1 MKPDT
6 QNPDAALLRPL
17 LGHESRVAGMTMP
30 LSSAADSVV
39 TEATT
44 ATTAVWQQQRLE
56 ILLQALEALDYQ
68 VASPLGLARLYQET
82 CRVFVDS
89 GGFALAWVAHLN
101 EQTGALEPL
110 EAHGATGYLDVIIS
124 DHGLDVRH
132 GQAPCAVAWREQ
144 RLVVCNDIEALA
156 NSTEVGAVWLQR
168 ALQARLAALIA
179 LPLMREGRVLAVLA
193 AYAKRPDSINAEIVR
208 LCENLADNL
217 VLAQEYAHREA
228 HAAELLQRL
237 QQSEERF
244 RTLIENLPM
253 KVFVKDADDVYAVCN
268 SRFAQGFG
276 LLPEE
281 LVGKCDDDLYPAE
294 LASRFRLEDQ
304 IVRLG
309 GKGLSMLEHV
319 PHRQNHH
326 AGIADIDNPDES
338 AGGFAAGKVVR
349 ISKSA
354 YRDDRNEIVGVLGF
368 ISDVTERK
376 QAELRLLQFAHEVE
390 DIYQHAPCGY
400 HSIDAQGRLLRINA
414 TELAWLGYSR
424 EEMMAGVQFV
434 DLLADSCR
442 QEYLQF
448 WDELK
453 GHARPQ
459 NIELDM
465 VRKDGCLLPVSL
477 QATAM
482 FDDEGRFAYSRNAV
496 SDISERRELE
506 RAQRMHAQHLQ
517 RLSHRLV
524 AVQEE
529 ERRRLAS
536 DLHDHVGPNLVAL
549 KITLGNLLHQLPGAE
564 MAGQQAVVED
574 ITALLEDTEARIR
587 EICTELRP
595 PLLDY
600 TGLVP
605 ALQAY
610 VQQLEGRTGLL
621 IRLDVSQWQLHL
633 DQEMESLLFRIAQE
647 ALANCVKHASAQRVD
662 VVLSSFGERVHL
674 EIRDDGIGFVPQQPG
689 QGQGAERATAA
700 ERAPGVASP
709 GLGLMTMRERAEF
722 VGGRLTLRSQPGQG
736 TAIFVDV
743 PSQWQSS
750 HLARRATDRKR
761 PVGTQA
767 VARRYAEAY
776 QERRSG
782 HARRGGDG
790 ASLSRSTRSGA
801 DFTERRASPG
811 RRHADQAYLA
821 AQVIGPM

>member
-6 QNPDAALLRPL
+6 QTPDGAL
-17 LGHESRVAGMTMP
+17 LGHESHLAGMSMP
-30 LSSAADSVV
+30 SLSEADPAVAKTTTV
-39 TEATT
+39 TT
-44 ATTAVWQQQRLE
+44 VLWQQQRLE
-56 ILLQALEALDYQ
+56 VLLHALDALDFQ
-68 VASPLGLARLYQET
+68 VTSPFGLARLYQDL
-82 CRVFVDS
+82 CRVLVES

-101 EQTGALEPL
+101 ERTGALEPL
-110 EAHGATGYLDVIIS
+110 EAQGVTSYLDVIIS

-144 RLVVCNDIEALA
+144 RLVVCNDIQASA
-156 NSTEVGAVWLQR
+156 NSTGVGALWLQR
-168 ALQARLAALIA
+168 ALQAQLAALIA
-179 LPLMREGRVLAVLA
+179 LPLMHEGRVVAVLA
-193 AYAKRPDSINAEIVR
+193 AYARQPDSINAEIVR

-217 VLAQEYAHREA
+217 VLAQEHARREA
-228 HAAELLQRL
+228 HTAELMQRL

-244 RTLIENLPM
+244 RTLVENLPM
-253 KVFVKDADDVYAVCN
+253 KVFVKDADAVYVACN

-281 LVGKCDDDLYPAE
+281 LLGKSDDDLYPAE
-294 LASRFRLEDQ
+294 LANRFRLEDQ
-304 IVRLG
+304 IIRLG
-309 GKGLSMLEHV
+309 GKGLDMLEHV
-319 PHRQNHH
+319 PHRQSHH
-326 AGIADIDNPDES
+326 AGVSDIDNPDET
-338 AGGFAAGKVVR
+338 AGVFTTEKILRV
-349 ISKSA
+349 SKSA
-354 YRDDRNEIVGVLGF
+354 YRDDKNEIVGVLGI

-376 QAELRLLQFAHEVE
+376 QAELRLRQFACEVE

-414 TELAWLGYSR
+414 TELAWLGYGR
-424 EEMMAGVQFV
+424 EELMAGVQFV
-434 DLLADSCR
+434 DLLSDTCR
-442 QEYLQF
+442 QEYLQL
-448 WDELK
+448 WDELRRH
-453 GHARPQ
+453 GRPQ
-459 NIELDM
+459 SIEVDM

-549 KITLGNLLHQLPGAE
+549 KITLGNLLHQLPDVE
-564 MAGQQAVVED
+564 MAGQQTVIED

-610 VQQLEGRTGLL
+610 VRQLEGRTGLL
-621 IRLDVSQWQLHL
+621 IKLDVSQWQLHL

-662 VVLSSFGERVHL
+662 ILLSSSGGRVQL
-674 EIRDDGIGFVPQQPG
+674 EVKDDGIGFVPQQPG
-689 QGQGAERATAA
+689 QRQGQGADRGAA
-700 ERAPGVASP
+700 VKRAPEEGKLP
-709 GLGLMTMRERAEF
+709 GLGLVTMRERAEF

-736 TAIFVDV
+736 TSILVDV

-750 HLARRATDRKR
+750 QLMRRATDRKR
-761 PVGTQA
+761 PIGTQA

-790 ASLSRSTRSGA
+790 ASLSRSARSGT

-811 RRHADQAYLA
+811 RRHTDQTHLA
-821 AQVIGPM
+821 AQVSGPM